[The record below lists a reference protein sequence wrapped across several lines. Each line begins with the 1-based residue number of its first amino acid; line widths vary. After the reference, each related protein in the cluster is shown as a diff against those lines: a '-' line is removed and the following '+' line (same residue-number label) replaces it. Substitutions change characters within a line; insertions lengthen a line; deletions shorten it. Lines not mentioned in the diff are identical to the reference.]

1 MREKKLFWVFAL
13 SSSIYFIQG
22 IEALPSQ
29 ALFYYLKE
37 TLKFSASKIMI
48 LSSVINLS
56 WMVKPLIGYL
66 IDRYFSKKTW
76 IYLALFLDILSVL
89 ILGFWSLPVSVII
102 LLLLLNSSNTSFR
115 DVSIDGI
122 MCVEGKKYNATG
134 KIQSVQWLSISI
146 ASIIT
151 GITGGYIAW
160 RWDYKFAFLCL
171 VPFYLFCAAV
181 AYFYKEEPS
190 QSLEKRYF
198 IPDIKK
204 LFSHKQLMVVA
215 LFIFLY
221 KYSPSF
227 GTPLFFIQR
236 DVFRWDKRW
245 IGFLATLGSCFEIIG
260 ALFYYRLSQRIN
272 LKKWLFAS
280 VFLGAITTLSYLYY
294 TPLSAVIYNILY
306 SLVGMFIFIMVLD
319 FMAKNTIEGMEATSF
334 AFLCSVSNLA
344 GFASNVSGA
353 FLYPLVGL
361 KWLIIISS
369 LTSFLCLPLIN
380 RIGFKENVLLKN
392 NP

>member
-1 MREKKLFWVFAL
+1 MKEKRLFWVFAL

-37 TLKFSASKIMI
+37 TLNFSASKIMLLGSI
-48 LSSVINLS
+48 INLA
-56 WMVKPLIGYL
+56 WLVKPPIGYI
-66 IDRYFSKKTW
+66 IDRFFTKKTW
-76 IYLALFLDILSVL
+76 IYLALFLDIISVL
-89 ILGFWSLPVSVII
+89 ILGVWSLPVWSIVF
-102 LLLLLNSSNTSFR
+102 LLLLNSSNSTFR

-122 MCVEGKKYNATG
+122 MCVEGKKYNITG
-134 KIQSVQWLSISI
+134 KIQSIQWLSISV

-151 GITGGYIAW
+151 GIAGGYIAW

-171 VPFYLFCAAV
+171 IPFYLSCAV
-181 AYFYKEEPS
+181 IAYFYKEES
-190 QSLEKRYF
+190 RKSLEKRYF
-198 IPDIKK
+198 FSDLKK
-204 LFSHKQLMVVA
+204 LFSHKQLMMVA

-236 DVFRWDKRW
+236 DVFKWDKRL
-245 IGFLATLGSCFEIIG
+245 IGALATLGSFFEVGG
-260 ALFYYRLSQRIN
+260 ALLYYRFSQRIN

-280 VFLGAITTLSYLYY
+280 VFLGAVTTLSYLYY
-294 TPLSAVIYNILY
+294 TPISAVIYDILY
-306 SLVGMFIFIMVLD
+306 SFIGMFIFIMVLD

-344 GFASNVSGA
+344 GGASSVSGA
-353 FLYPLVGL
+353 LLYPLVGL

-369 LTSFLCLPLIN
+369 FTSFLCLPLIN
-380 RIGFKENVLLKN
+380 KIEFRENILPKN
-392 NP
+392 NR

>member
-1 MREKKLFWVFAL
+1 MKDKRLFWIFAL
-13 SSSIYFIQG
+13 SGSIYFIQG

-37 TLKFSASKIMI
+37 TLNFSASKIMI
-48 LSSVINLS
+48 LSSIINLS
-56 WMVKPLIGYL
+56 WLVKPPIGYL
-66 IDRYFSKKTW
+66 IDRYFNKKTW

-89 ILGFWSLPVSVII
+89 ILGLWSLPVWSMVF
-102 LLLLLNSSNTSFR
+102 LLLLNSSNSSFR

-134 KIQSVQWLSISI
+134 KIQSIQWLSISG

-151 GITGGYIAW
+151 GIAGGYIAW

-171 VPFYLFCAAV
+171 IPFYLSCAVV

-190 QSLEKRYF
+190 PSLEKRYF
-198 IPDIKK
+198 ISDIKR
-204 LFSHKQLMVVA
+204 LFSHKQLMIVA

-236 DVFRWDKRW
+236 DVFKWDKRW
-245 IGFLATLGSCFEIIG
+245 IGFLATLGSFFEIIG
-260 ALFYYRLSQRIN
+260 ALFYYRFSQRIN

-294 TPLSAVIYNILY
+294 TPISAVIYDILY
-306 SLVGMFIFIMVLD
+306 SFIGMFIFIMVLD

-334 AFLCSVSNLA
+334 AFLCSVSNLSA
-344 GFASNVSGA
+344 VFSNVSGA

-380 RIGFKENVLLKN
+380 KIEFRENVLPKN
-392 NP
+392 NR